1 MSDVGRLLC
10 HKGFVLV
17 HQTTVLSV
25 VRTPFSDGGERN
37 ELAMSSADDSYLW
50 LWILLISMA
59 HERACLLSQR
69 REQTT

>member
-1 MSDVGRLLC
+1 MYLLS
-10 HKGFVLV
+10 KAGAS
-17 HQTTVLSV
+17 LS
-25 VRTPFSDGGERN
+25 GERN